1 MNSNSI
7 STRITELGFDV
18 QKLFQK
24 ISKLEASNENLSQL
38 LNNEIVQRQNLEKH
52 TLTTNEAFSGQL
64 NALKGSFDH
73 FGDVIKNNMEKL
85 KTDILEDVHKKNT
98 EFVSLI
104 ENNMKSN
111 NKNSPF
117 NIKLNEEIEEKFK
130 RIEEMINNEFNQYRN
145 ELNTNVINS
154 EYNSKKLDE
163 IISKFSNDLTELQK
177 QIQII
182 NNENEQLK
190 TFRIQTISEINKMK
204 DNNIQKDNS
213 YENFV
218 KKMDNILLEL
228 SSKIRNYD
236 DLFRNQINNY
246 ELMKNEID
254 NELKEMNNNIKKN
267 NKEIIENNKNKI
279 DNYNKEIEHFEN
291 HIFNEHDKF
300 VKFIQNYC
308 NEQNSSMK
316 KLFDYT
322 NEDIDILKSKT
333 ENLENSLNKL
343 RTDIFKGINE
353 TEEFLEKKYD
363 SLLQVVNKFN

>member
-104 ENNMKSN
+104 ENNIKSN
-111 NKNSPF
+111 NINNPF
-117 NIKLNEEIEEKFK
+117 NLKLNEEIEGKFK

-154 EYNSKKLDE
+154 EFNSKKLDE
-163 IISKFSNDLTELQK
+163 IITKFSNDLTELQK
-177 QIQII
+177 QIQNI

-190 TFRIQTISEINKMK
+190 TFRIQSIYEIKNMR
-204 DNNIQKDNS
+204 DNIFQKDNS
-213 YENFV
+213 YEQFI
-218 KKMDNILLEL
+218 KKMDDIILEL
-228 SSKIRNYD
+228 SSKMKNYD
-236 DLFRNQINNY
+236 DIFQNHTNNF
-246 ELMKNEID
+246 ELMKNEVY
-254 NELKEMNNNIKKN
+254 NQLTEMKNIIQKNNNEVNNNN
-267 NKEIIENNKNKI
+267 NKK
-279 DNYNKEIEHFEN
+279 
-291 HIFNEHDKF
+291 HDYF
-300 VKFIQNYC
+300 
-308 NEQNSSMK
+308 K
-316 KLFDYT
+316 K
-322 NEDIDILKSKT
+322 
-333 ENLENSLNKL
+333 
-343 RTDIFKGINE
+343 
-353 TEEFLEKKYD
+353 
-363 SLLQVVNKFN
+363 

>member
-190 TFRIQTISEINKMK
+190 TFRIQTISEIKK
-204 DNNIQKDNS
+204 IRDNNFQKDNS
-213 YENFV
+213 YEQFI
-218 KKMDNILLEL
+218 KKMDEIILEL
-228 SSKIRNYD
+228 GSKMKNYD
-236 DLFRNQINNY
+236 DLFKNHTNNL
-246 ELMKNEID
+246 ELMKNDVYNQFNDMINIIQKNNHEVND
-254 NELKEMNNNIKKN
+254 NNNKKYEHF
-267 NKEIIENNKNKI
+267 NKEIK
-279 DNYNKEIEHFEN
+279 HFEN
-291 HIFNEHDKF
+291 HILSEHDKF
-300 VKFIQNYC
+300 IQFIQNHFD
-308 NEQNSSMK
+308 EQNNSIK
-316 KLFDYT
+316 KLFDY
-322 NEDIDILKSKT
+322 NSEDIDILKART
-333 ENLENSLNKL
+333 ENLENSIKKL
-343 RTDIFKGINE
+343 RTDVFKGINE

-363 SLLQVVNKFN
+363 SIIRIVNKV